1 MRCEPKMIY
10 DRLNETYKIKEED
23 YIAYYVWIKYKD
35 CFKVL
40 IATILSQN
48 STDRSA
54 LKAYQ
59 NLEREIGVSP
69 SNLASTSLDIIES
82 AIRVAGLYKTKAR
95 RIKEISQYILNN
107 YGGSIENIINMEAEK
122 AKNELLKFEGIGEK
136 TADVVLLT
144 CKNYKF
150 FPVDTHIMR
159 VSKRLGIVPTNANY
173 SKTSS
178 VLLDLFKGNDLLHLH
193 HLLIAHGRQTC
204 KARKPLCDTCVI
216 KECCEYY
223 SHRNGKS

>member
-150 FPVDTHIMR
+150 FPIDTHIMR

-178 VLLDLFKGNDLLHLH
+178 ALLDLFKGNDLLRLH